1 MAKVFTPEEREKIKG
16 QVVELV
22 RLSGRE
28 TLRALE
34 AKTGAS
40 RYYISTLARELV
52 ASGDVY
58 NSGYGLFPSEQARK
72 DWQNARKKL
81 SRAKV
86 KKPVVV
92 DPDLIWSL
100 PDGEIRRY
108 DRRLNIICRECRRSE
123 AMQRVLAFY
132 QNGFR
137 EIFGEQVMHEG
148 NHGTQGSV

>member
-86 KKPVVV
+86 KKPSVV

-108 DRRLNIICRECRRSE
+108 DRRLNIICRECRKSE
-123 AMQRVLAFY
+123 VMQRVLAFY

-137 EIFGEQVMHEG
+137 ERLGD
-148 NHGTQGSV
+148 QG

>member
-1 MAKVFTPEEREKIKG
+1 MAKVFTQEEREKIKG

-81 SRAKV
+81 SRAKL
-86 KKPVVV
+86 KKKTSVV
-92 DPDLIWSL
+92 DPDLIWSS

-108 DRRLNIICRECRRSE
+108 DSRLNIICRECRKSE

-132 QNGFR
+132 Q
-137 EIFGEQVMHEG
+137 G
-148 NHGTQGSV
+148 NFQEAVL